1 MGRPAKPIDLLL
13 MEGKKHLTKE
23 EIEERRNAEIK
34 FGDKKIKCPDYVKND
49 EAALKKWKELK
60 KLFSD
65 FEFVS
70 AGDSELIARYCVTY
84 SEYLDLRNSYQ
95 KIKEIH
101 YDCEELDAAIDAE
114 LKNEDGFDE
123 KVFTYKVKKQ
133 LRDMISVN
141 ALLSIENSI
150 NKKAELLGKMEDRMF
165 LNPISKLKNI
175 PKKQQEEEPSVKWGK
190 YGGMSG

>member
-13 MEGKKHLTKE
+13 MEGKKHLTKD

-34 FGDKKIKCPDYVKND
+34 FGDKKIKCPDYVKD
-49 EAALKKWKELK
+49 DIIALKKWKELK

-70 AGDSELIARYCVTY
+70 AGDSEIVARYCVTY
-84 SEYLDLRNSYQ
+84 SEYLDLRKSYQ
-95 KIKEIH
+95 KIKEIN
-101 YDCEELDAAIDAE
+101 YDSSALDAAIDAE
-114 LKNEDGFDE
+114 LKNEDGSSE
-123 KVFTYKVKKQ
+123 KIFTYKVKKQ

-141 ALLSIENSI
+141 ALLTIENAI
-150 NKKAELLGKMEDRMF
+150 NKKVELLCKMEDKMF

-175 PKKQQEEEPSVKWGK
+175 PKKQEEEKPSAKWGK